1 MGDLEGADHHAHS
14 TQGSD
19 SSIGS
24 SIPTSRRSSTS
35 SSLIAQLL
43 SPSPPA
49 NIPVQSPQ
57 SQGIPTS
64 CSSMYSQ
71 SPPVHQDSSTGRR
84 FSYQA
89 DTNPPHH
96 ITAHNRSKRN
106 TLPELYPSPHPHH
119 HHHHHH
125 ILDQRLAG
133 HAHLPSFPVNIH
145 QGRDSSPTKMFSGSP
160 TGTPSVGRRSPIH
173 EIQMDSIAEDS
184 TEDTGVLNT
193 SEVRRA
199 AKLSTPSLT
208 GNFLSSVGRRRSLPT
223 TMSSTTSDTT
233 APDDQRQRKSGLTS
247 ILQTPVTPS
256 LNVGTTTAVPG
267 GLNPS
272 SNQQLLNVLQAPL
285 FQHPHDGL
293 IQLQSTTNAHTEFYT
308 NSLNHYNRDVPQVA
322 LPQNFLPHPSP
333 QEVLRQVSSILNAY
347 GICYHHSNGT
357 FAVEHQGV
365 KLRILVGNLAAQSAI
380 QLQYVAGDTTKYQ
393 TLCTQ
398 LSSHLAMQL
407 AQ

>member
-1 MGDLEGADHHAHS
+1 MGPLEHHTHN

-49 NIPVQSPQ
+49 NVPTPSPQ
-57 SQGIPTS
+57 SQGVPTS
-64 CSSMYSQ
+64 CSSFYSLGP
-71 SPPVHQDSSTGRR
+71 SVHQDSSNPSAGRR

-89 DTNPPHH
+89 EINPPHH
-96 ITAHNRSKRN
+96 VPTHNRSKRN
-106 TLPELYPSPHPHH
+106 TLPELYPTS
-119 HHHHHH
+119 HH

-133 HAHLPSFPVNIH
+133 APHAPLPSFPVNIH

-184 TEDTGVLNT
+184 TEDTGVVNRP
-193 SEVRRA
+193 EGRRV
-199 AKLSTPSLT
+199 AKLSTPALT
-208 GNFLSSVGRRRSLPT
+208 GNFLGSIGRRRSLPT
-223 TMSSTTSDTT
+223 TVSTATSDTT
-233 APDDQRQRKSGLTS
+233 TPDDQRQRKSGLTS
-247 ILQTPVTPS
+247 ILQTPVAPS
-256 LNVGTTTAVPG
+256 LNVGTTTVVPG
-267 GLNPS
+267 NPS
-272 SNQQLLNVLQAPL
+272 CNQRLLNMLQAPL
-285 FQHPHDGL
+285 FQHPHKGL
-293 IQLQSTTNAHTEFYT
+293 TQLQPTTNTHADFYA
-308 NSLNHYNRDVPQVA
+308 NSLNHYSPDVPQIA

-333 QEVLRQVSSILNAY
+333 QDVLMQVSSILNAY

-398 LSSHLAMQL
+398 LSSQLAMQL